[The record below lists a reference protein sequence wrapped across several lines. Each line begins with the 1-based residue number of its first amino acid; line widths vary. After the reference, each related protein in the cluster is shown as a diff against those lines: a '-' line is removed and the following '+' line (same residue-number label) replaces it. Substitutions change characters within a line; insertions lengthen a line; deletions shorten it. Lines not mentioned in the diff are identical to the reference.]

1 MRFSAVGG
9 PSNLFPS
16 FVLNNPGAYGDN
28 FGHSVAIS
36 NNYFIVGRLMQTA
49 PAQILAKP
57 TSSMPQPAACC
68 KLSIIPTLTA
78 LLLTI
83 SVNLLRSPETVW

>member
-1 MRFSAVGG
+1 MSIHSLIMRFSAVGG

-16 FVLNNPGAYGDN
+16 FVLNNPDAYGDN

-49 PAQILAKP
+49 PAQIQAKP
-57 TSSMPQPAACC
+57 
-68 KLSIIPTLTA
+68 IFLT
-78 LLLTI
+78 
-83 SVNLLRSPETVW
+83 

>member
-1 MRFSAVGG
+1 MSIHSLIMRFSAVGG

-36 NNYFIVGRLMQTA
+36 NNYFIGGALCKRRRLRFRQS
-49 PAQILAKP
+49 LH
-57 TSSMPQPAACC
+57 
-68 KLSIIPTLTA
+68 L
-78 LLLTI
+78 
-83 SVNLLRSPETVW
+83 